1 MDWACRYWFRLVV
14 SESPRGPI
22 IDYCSQHK
30 GYWFCESGVRPRIC
44 ISDRFPDSADTT
56 LKIHTLRTRT
66 LINVSI
72 VVQSISLVQLF
83 MTLWTVAH
91 QVPLSMEFPRQEY
104 WSELPFPSPGD
115 LPNPGIE
122 PRSSEFQADSLLC
135 EPSGKPKNTGVGS
148 LSLLQG
154 IFLPRDQTEVFS
166 IAGGFFTSWATREAL
181 WKAMTAINSEFYGG
195 LGKSPLETFWK
206 GLFILGVI
214 QHIYDSWEEIKYQ
227 Y

>member
-1 MDWACRYWFRLVV
+1 
-14 SESPRGPI
+14 
-22 IDYCSQHK
+22 
-30 GYWFCESGVRPRIC
+30 
-44 ISDRFPDSADTT
+44 
-56 LKIHTLRTRT
+56 
-66 LINVSI
+66 
-72 VVQSISLVQLF
+72 
-83 MTLWTVAH
+83 MTLLTVAH

-166 IAGGFFTSWATREAL
+166 IAGGFFTS
-181 WKAMTAINSEFYGG
+181 
-195 LGKSPLETFWK
+195 
-206 GLFILGVI
+206 
-214 QHIYDSWEEIKYQ
+214 
-227 Y
+227 